1 MTENRPIIKCINDF
15 TEEEYSAFQDSQD
28 VPLTLLES
36 ISELYFRP
44 RDFERDGRFYE
55 MLAIPQYRKM
65 VMKLLG
71 RIVMKF
77 DSPPPNKYFIG
88 ENRSISN
95 LLQFEK
101 ITRRSEIYHL
111 MFVISFL
118 AVSVLG
124 IYSAINF
131 DLNNPE
137 TKKML
142 VGSGLWD
149 LFCIKDF
156 FSLMLQRY
164 TRAKIYNT
172 LDLKEEKIL
181 AKK

>member
-1 MTENRPIIKCINDF
+1 MTGNRPIIKCINDF

-44 RDFERDGRFYE
+44 RGFERDGGFYE
-55 MLAIPQYRKM
+55 MLTIPQYRKL

-77 DSPPPNKYFIG
+77 DSLPPNKYFIG
-88 ENRSISN
+88 KNKSISN
-95 LLQFEK
+95 LLKFEK

-124 IYSAINF
+124 IYSAMNF

-137 TKKML
+137 TQKML
-142 VGSGLWD
+142 LGCGLWD
-149 LFCIKDF
+149 VFCIKDF
-156 FSLMLQRY
+156 FSIMIQRY
-164 TRAKIYNT
+164 TRAKIFNT
-172 LDLKEEKIL
+172 LDLKEKEFL